1 MTININYTTL
11 INISRS
17 KKDFLLFDLNNNKDS
32 IVCYKLTND
41 LQRYK
46 KSFTHFRVVSTL
58 KNEIRNLKISI

>member
-17 KKDFLLFDLNNNKDS
+17 NKDFLLFDLNDSKDK
-32 IVCYKLTND
+32 IVCYKLTSD

-46 KSFTHFRVVSTL
+46 KNFQHFRVVSTL

>member
-17 KKDFLLFDLNNNKDS
+17 NKDFFLFDLNDKKDS
-32 IVCYKLTND
+32 IICYKLSSD

-46 KSFTHFRVVSTL
+46 NNFQYFRVVSTL